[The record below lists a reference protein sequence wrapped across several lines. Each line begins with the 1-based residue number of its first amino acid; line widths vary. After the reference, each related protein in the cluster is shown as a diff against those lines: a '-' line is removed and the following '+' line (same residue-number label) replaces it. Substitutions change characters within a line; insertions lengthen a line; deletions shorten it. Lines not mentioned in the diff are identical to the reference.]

1 MDIKLEQVRDAL
13 RKDDHDY
20 INREIERL
28 MIAAKAS
35 VYTSTG
41 FDKRKHFIPPE
52 NKERFESLSNSFIIE
67 YVRAYLDQV
76 DNSKIQNTIAVQL
89 EGLFK
94 PFWTAS

>member
-13 RKDDHDY
+13 RKDDHEY

-28 MIAAKAS
+28 MHAAKAS
-35 VYTSTG
+35 IYTATG

-76 DNSKIQNTIAVQL
+76 DNHVILDGIAVQL
-89 EGLFK
+89 EGLYK
-94 PFWTAS
+94 PLWSAL